1 MKVNIGPY
9 PENEE
14 NRKIEVKI
22 DHYDIWNLDVTL
34 ANIIVPALEKFRE
47 DVPSAPYIL
56 DEDVPEHLHSIN
68 GESDESDEKDVYE
81 FDSLYLERW
90 CWVLD
95 EMIWSFKQI
104 RDLFDTKDYK
114 NYHKN
119 HNRIDNGLRLFGKY
133 YRGLWT

>member
-14 NRKIEVKI
+14 NRKIVVKI
-22 DHYDIWNLDVTL
+22 DHYDIWNLYLTL

-47 DVPSAPYIL
+47 DVPCAPYIL

-68 GESDESDEKDVYE
+68 GESDEKDEYE
-81 FDSLYLERW
+81 FDSLYFERW
-90 CWVLD
+90 NWVLD

-104 RDLFDTKDYK
+104 RDLFNTKDF
-114 NYHKN
+114 N
-119 HNRIDNGLRLFGKY
+119 HSIENNNRIDIGLRLFGKY